1 MDKII
6 IDSIRIID
14 FNENK
19 SVNINFLDG
28 INIVTSEHTSRGK
41 SSILRAIY
49 HAMGANSSYDPSF
62 KVQSKTFDIKFRNN
76 EFHYRIIR
84 NKNKYFCYKNGNLVL
99 VSNNNYKTLA
109 KFFEKELDVSIYLTD
124 RNGNFDIAPPTY
136 LFIPYFADQDMSWK
150 SMEAIPFSNNKQ
162 FKDDSLI
169 NLYYFHMGILNKT
182 YYTYN
187 SKKIA
192 CENELRQLE
201 TEKTELQNQIFKLKE
216 YFKNNIV
223 SIDEDSAQANLDF
236 LKHEIN
242 KYLKAEND
250 IKTLIFNSENNI
262 AKYNI
267 QINKIKEILK
277 EFNKIKPDVI
287 ECPNCGWQIE
297 EQKDK
302 MLYQTELLKQKL
314 EIIELDLKNENKNCY
329 DKKQEYSNIVKQIEL
344 LNKKY
349 TNDNN
354 LFETYLKNQT
364 SKILI
369 GDLEKDYTNISND
382 IDRYEIQT
390 KEINDILKLYDEKKA
405 GVNKEFKT
413 TYLTNL
419 KELGIENID
428 PKYLK
433 KFEIYKK
440 SGSQLVR
447 STLAYFLTIIDLK
460 NKHNKDKFNFPLV
473 VDSPLEGEQD
483 EIDKEGIISKILS
496 FYKDNNMNNQVIIAL
511 RKGREVFKDTD
522 KINFIEL
529 FTEKEHLLTTENYKK
544 DQEIPFIKNL
554 IDE

>member
-1 MDKII
+1 
-6 IDSIRIID
+6 
-14 FNENK
+14 
-19 SVNINFLDG
+19 
-28 INIVTSEHTSRGK
+28 
-41 SSILRAIY
+41 
-49 HAMGANSSYDPSF
+49 
-62 KVQSKTFDIKFRNN
+62 
-76 EFHYRIIR
+76 
-84 NKNKYFCYKNGNLVL
+84 
-99 VSNNNYKTLA
+99 
-109 KFFEKELDVSIYLTD
+109 
-124 RNGNFDIAPPTY
+124 
-136 LFIPYFADQDMSWK
+136 
-150 SMEAIPFSNNKQ
+150 
-162 FKDDSLI
+162 
-169 NLYYFHMGILNKT
+169 
-182 YYTYN
+182 
-187 SKKIA
+187 
-192 CENELRQLE
+192 
-201 TEKTELQNQIFKLKE
+201 
-216 YFKNNIV
+216 
-223 SIDEDSAQANLDF
+223 
-236 LKHEIN
+236 
-242 KYLKAEND
+242 
-250 IKTLIFNSENNI
+250 
-262 AKYNI
+262 
-267 QINKIKEILK
+267 
-277 EFNKIKPDVI
+277 
-287 ECPNCGWQIE
+287 
-297 EQKDK
+297 

-511 RKGREVFKDTD
+511 RKGREVFKDPD